1 MPKGHA
7 TVIATDRRHR
17 HGCVSTNYNSPS
29 SSIAEQE
36 FGSIFPMRL
45 NYSDYYGDVATAPQ
59 RKPVRAAS

>member
-7 TVIATDRRHR
+7 TVIAIDRRHR
-17 HGCVSTNYNSPS
+17 RGCVSTNCNSPS

-36 FGSIFPMRL
+36 FGSIYQMRL
-45 NYSDYYGDVATAPQ
+45 NYYGYYGDVATAPQ